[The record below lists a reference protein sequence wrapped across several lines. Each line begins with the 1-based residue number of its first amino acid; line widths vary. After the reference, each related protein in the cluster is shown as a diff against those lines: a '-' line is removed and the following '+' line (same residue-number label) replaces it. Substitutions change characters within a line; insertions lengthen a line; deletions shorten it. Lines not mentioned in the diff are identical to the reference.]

1 MNHKVRL
8 RITVPSTQA
17 DAVDPNSCESRT
29 GGAADIE
36 PEAVTDKHNF
46 GARHGQRSD
55 RFVKQFARG
64 LHTRA
69 VGGKDG
75 GGEEIEHTGA
85 GQFFEIEILPRPDVG
100 DQAKAVGTGQPSQG
114 SCVGIGHAPYFML
127 RHDTLEELQ
136 LGPRQGTRAGQGTQ
150 SIQDLWKGVA
160 PLRIVVDRRE
170 RLVTCRDGLL
180 HCWSGKTSST
190 ERVVRAC
197 VVLVWPETILI

>member
-1 MNHKVRL
+1 V
-8 RITVPSTQA
+8 
-17 DAVDPNSCESRT
+17 
-29 GGAADIE
+29 GA
-36 PEAVTDKHNF
+36 
-46 GARHGQRSD
+46 
-55 RFVKQFARG
+55 
-64 LHTRA
+64 
-69 VGGKDG
+69 
-75 GGEEIEHTGA
+75 
-85 GQFFEIEILPRPDVG
+85 
-100 DQAKAVGTGQPSQG
+100 GQPSQG

-197 VVLVWPETILI
+197 VVLVWPETILIEHECSAHVEEDGREAGEDVGCGHARQRIEGFGNGV